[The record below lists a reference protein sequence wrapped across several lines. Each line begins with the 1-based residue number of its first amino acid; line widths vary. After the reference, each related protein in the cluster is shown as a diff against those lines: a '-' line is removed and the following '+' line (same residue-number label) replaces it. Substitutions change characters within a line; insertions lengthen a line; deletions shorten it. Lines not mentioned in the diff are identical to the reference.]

1 MRYLTIAVLGALALA
16 SVQCNNGSQGRQLT
30 GAAGVGGTTAG
41 AAGQQG
47 TAGAGVAGSGT
58 AGTTDTGGTGG
69 AAGDTA
75 GAAGGTAGA
84 DGGTA
89 GAAGG
94 TTGAAGATG
103 TGGATGMGGAGGA
116 GGAGGTT
123 TNGLRSGP
131 FKIIVL
137 TTTDEFRHDSIPNA
151 LQMLMDLGQATAP
164 ERANV
169 VGLASDATWTVDH
182 IGDGSTQAPQWNG
195 TACPP
200 SCSVG
205 SVMEPDEFQTKVTA
219 DNLKNYELFYS
230 DNPTGKVFTNQ
241 PNGTGPA
248 KKQIFVDF
256 WNAGGSWAGQH
267 SGTDFENSNAWT
279 WFQDNING
287 GWFTEHDNDGTPGT
301 INVQPQYAAH
311 PILKGMPN
319 PWNVGE
325 EWYVE
330 NRDID
335 AVPGFKVLAKVTV
348 TNSMLTTMPRPAIWI
363 NENTN
368 GMGGRSF
375 YTIRGHNKTV
385 YAEPAFRQLVLQGIL
400 WAVHR
405 LPGGN

>member
-1 MRYLTIAVLGALALA
+1 MT
-16 SVQCNNGSQGRQLT
+16 S
-30 GAAGVGGTTAG
+30 
-41 AAGQQG
+41 G
-47 TAGAGVAGSGT
+47 TAGDSGGAGASPTGQGA
-58 AGTTDTGGTGG
+58 AGTTDTGTAGSATGMAGAGGTSGAAGSGGMTGTAGGGGVAGAAGASGAGGAAGAAGVTGSAGTMASAGMTGAGGAGTGTGG
-69 AAGDTA
+69 AAPG
-75 GAAGGTAGA
+75 
-84 DGGTA
+84 
-89 GAAGG
+89 
-94 TTGAAGATG
+94 
-103 TGGATGMGGAGGA
+103 
-116 GGAGGTT
+116 
-123 TNGLRSGP
+123 GLRQGP

-137 TTTDEFRHDSIPNA
+137 TTTDEFRHDSIPNGIQ
-151 LQMLMDLGQATAP
+151 LLIDLGQASAP
-164 ERANV
+164 ERAKIP
-169 VGLASDATWTVDH
+169 GLAADSTWTVDH
-182 IGDGSTQAPQWNG
+182 IGDGSASAPLWNG
-195 TACPP
+195 PVCPP
-200 SCSVG
+200 SCGLGTVK
-205 SVMEPDEFQTKVTA
+205 EADEFGTKFTA
-219 DNLKNYELFYS
+219 DNLKNYELLYS

-256 WNAGGSWAGQH
+256 WNAGGAWAGQH

-301 INVQPQYAAH
+301 INVQAQYADH

-325 EWYVE
+325 EWYVM
-330 NRDID
+330 NRNIE

-348 TNSMLTTMPRPAIWI
+348 NNSMLTTMPRPAIWI